1 MMNSSLTQE
10 LYKLWHQKVTWI
22 TPILMIFFM
31 IFMGFA
37 MGKSYSQLLIMTAY
51 NSSQWIMLILVIIGS
66 TMFST
71 EFQNNTILTLLY
83 KTSHKYNIYFTKLII
98 IFIYNVF
105 LHVMALL
112 ITVVLKLT
120 KLNAPVSW
128 FSIYRYHQPLLVNM
142 FLTSIIDIFTSM
154 LIISFVFLMSCL
166 IKSNS
171 VVITVNIGIIIMG
184 PAITTNL
191 IRWNPS
197 WVSIIKWN
205 PFNMTNLTQQYFN
218 FKSYHP
224 TTLLSNGQLMAGT
237 IVYTLLFLIVGYVI
251 FKKKHF

>member
-1 MMNSSLTQE
+1 MSLSLTQE
-10 LYKLWHQKVTWI
+10 LYKLRHQKAVWI
-22 TPILMIFFM
+22 TPALMVFFM

-37 MGKSYSQLLIMTAY
+37 MGKNYSHLLIMTAY

-71 EFQNNTILTLLY
+71 EFQNNTILTILY
-83 KTSHKYNIYFTKLII
+83 KASHKYNIYLAKLIVV
-98 IFIYNVF
+98 FIYNVF
-105 LHVMALL
+105 LHVMAILL
-112 ITVVLKLT
+112 TVALKLT
-120 KLNAPVSW
+120 NLNNHVSW
-128 FSIYRYHQPLLVNM
+128 LSIYQYHQPLVVNM
-142 FLTSIIDIFTSM
+142 FLTSIIDIFASM

-197 WVSIIKWN
+197 WSSIIKWN

-218 FKSYHP
+218 YQSYHP
-224 TTLLSNGQLMAGT
+224 TTLLSNGQLTAGT
-237 IVYTLLFLIVGYVI
+237 IIYTLLFLIIGYVI